1 MYQIKLM
8 RLNEGEVLIEEI
20 TSEDLGGRMIIDFFE
35 RLPNVFLP
43 VCGVA
48 PVMTEAMMV
57 RICPHKGTALA
68 TLYANWDEATQK
80 YLDFMPTFQWHDDLQ
95 HLQHRLVT
103 QGYAKHDHVLIQAES
118 LF

>member
-48 PVMTEAMMV
+48 PMMTEAMMSP
-57 RICPHKGTALA
+57 RNIWTSCQPSNGTTIYNTCSIVWLSKA
-68 TLYANWDEATQK
+68 
-80 YLDFMPTFQWHDDLQ
+80 MPSMTMF
-95 HLQHRLVT
+95 
-103 QGYAKHDHVLIQAES
+103 
-118 LF
+118 

>member
-43 VCGVA
+43 VCGV
-48 PVMTEAMMV
+48 E
-57 RICPHKGTALA
+57 
-68 TLYANWDEATQK
+68 
-80 YLDFMPTFQWHDDLQ
+80 
-95 HLQHRLVT
+95 
-103 QGYAKHDHVLIQAES
+103 QGHAKHDHVLIQAES

>member
-1 MYQIKLM
+1 M

-57 RICPHKGTALA
+57 RICPHKARHWPPCMRIGMKPPRNIWTSCRPSNGT
-68 TLYANWDEATQK
+68 TIYNTCSIVW
-80 YLDFMPTFQWHDDLQ
+80 
-95 HLQHRLVT
+95 
-103 QGYAKHDHVLIQAES
+103 
-118 LF
+118 